1 MHYVAAVCAD
11 GRFLPAPYTTE
22 NAHRGCQLAED
33 VEDAWVSARRYWW
46 CSSYHATCQP
56 INQPTN

>member
-11 GRFLPAPYTTE
+11 GRFLPSPYTTE

-33 VEDAWVSARRYWW
+33 VEDAWVS
-46 CSSYHATCQP
+46 
-56 INQPTN
+56 QPTQQSSSGVMLTLPAAF